1 MERQIIIPNEQNAR
15 TEGQKAKSKRKAPIH
30 SEPREFTD
38 IFSDICQM
46 DQKNLTSI
54 ERHAVLFCELLQTK
68 TLSKEQ
74 VDDFL
79 TVAKQH
85 LQENWLPFLT
95 KVSLE
100 LEPHKWGN
108 HQILS
113 DRVIV
118 ACTHVLDACS
128 IDSQKLEEC
137 SEAFLKVKDE
147 RHILDFLTMASQI
160 DTEDSEGSRITRQE
174 LACITFICFS
184 LDCRKQAPRDYQ
196 TQLIIDRTIAEFF
209 SKVPAKNLAGKTLGC
224 ILTTK
229 AFPAK
234 RISELT
240 FLYEGMTGSLHA
252 QSERINHL
260 DASRVKL
267 LEEQAHLRA
276 ELERQKNM
284 HRDLVEQIEKLSQEN
299 DQLKQNNI
307 SAENM
312 MEFERNK
319 YERQMMLKEQG
330 IARHLSKKL
339 KLELQSI
346 RESIKYIG
354 EDDRLRIARRL
365 DRIDKILQGLGGKP
379 DA

>member
-15 TEGQKAKSKRKAPIH
+15 TEGQKAKSKRRAPIH

-113 DRVIV
+113 DRIIV

-137 SEAFLKVKDE
+137 SEAFLKAKDE
-147 RHILDFLTMASQI
+147 RH
-160 DTEDSEGSRITRQE
+160 
-174 LACITFICFS
+174 
-184 LDCRKQAPRDYQ
+184 K
-196 TQLIIDRTIAEFF
+196 
-209 SKVPAKNLAGKTLGC
+209 
-224 ILTTK
+224 
-229 AFPAK
+229 
-234 RISELT
+234 
-240 FLYEGMTGSLHA
+240 
-252 QSERINHL
+252 
-260 DASRVKL
+260 
-267 LEEQAHLRA
+267 
-276 ELERQKNM
+276 
-284 HRDLVEQIEKLSQEN
+284 
-299 DQLKQNNI
+299 
-307 SAENM
+307 
-312 MEFERNK
+312 
-319 YERQMMLKEQG
+319 
-330 IARHLSKKL
+330 
-339 KLELQSI
+339 
-346 RESIKYIG
+346 
-354 EDDRLRIARRL
+354 
-365 DRIDKILQGLGGKP
+365 
-379 DA
+379 